1 MLQDFV
7 GDFHATSRHQRQ
19 DAGSERI
26 ERSAVAHT
34 FQSKQISSPSS
45 ELMGSWAGRLV
56 NHDEPRRQALLKRP
70 IVGRRPKIVVR
81 GRRRLKDV
89 IGQGEASNKATTC
102 SSI

>member
-26 ERSAVAHT
+26 
-34 FQSKQISSPSS
+34 SSPSS

-56 NHDEPRRQALLKRP
+56 NQDEPRRQALLKRP
-70 IVGRRPKIVVR
+70 IVGSRPKIVVR